1 MKWELDKNRPIC
13 PQICEQLC
21 ARIAVGE
28 FKPNDRL
35 LSVRAVA
42 VEAGVNP
49 GTVQKAFEQL
59 EAEGL
64 IYSMVGSGWYV
75 GESIDAAK
83 ETVGKMVKQKTG
95 SYFESMRR
103 LGMTNDETKKY
114 AAEFDAD
121 NFEKQNSD
129 KKFQKGSD
137 II

>member
-21 ARIAVGE
+21 ARIAIGE

-59 EAEGL
+59 EAAGL

-75 GESIDAAK
+75 GESIDTAK
-83 ETVGKMVKQKTG
+83 ETVEKMICQKTG
-95 SYFESMRR
+95 AYFESMRK
-103 LGMTNDETKKY
+103 LGITTEETKKY
-114 AAEFDAD
+114 AAEFDVEK
-121 NFEKQNSD
+121 FEKQNSAN
-129 KKFQKGSD
+129 KIRKGSD